1 MRDEIADRP
10 PLTTRLV
17 FALSACLALAF
28 LTCCS
33 SSIGN
38 SVTLFSDPGK
48 YQFSSCEQLA
58 NQRKN
63 WSEKEQELR
72 LLMERAEQGT
82 GGAVVNVIAY
92 KADYVAATEELK
104 VLENAARSKNCE
116 RPETWPSNSAM
127 R

>member
-1 MRDEIADRP
+1 MRDEIAVRP
-10 PLTTRLV
+10 PLTTHVV
-17 FALSACLALAF
+17 FALAACLPLAF

-33 SSIGN
+33 SSVGN
-38 SVTLFSDPGK
+38 SVTFFSDPGK

-58 NQRKN
+58 KQRKT
-63 WSEKEQELR
+63 WSEKEQDLQ

-104 VLENAARSKNCE
+104 LLENAARSKNCD
-116 RPETWPSNSAM
+116 RPETWPSNSVV